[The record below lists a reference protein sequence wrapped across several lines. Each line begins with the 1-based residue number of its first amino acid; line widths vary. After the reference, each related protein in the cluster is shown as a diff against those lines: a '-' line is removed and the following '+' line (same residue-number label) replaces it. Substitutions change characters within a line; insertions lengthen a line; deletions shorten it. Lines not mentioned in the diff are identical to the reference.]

1 MVTFGTMK
9 SLIWAGIL
17 SLTLWQAG
25 CGPPRA
31 VRRDW
36 SRQGGVSAL
45 LSASDSTLQLLEDL
59 TAEVR
64 IELRHSEAKSSASAA
79 ILYKRPDLFRI
90 DVRGPL
96 YTHVLTALIRAD
108 SLTVLAQGKSWQ
120 SEDSGQLLARLTGI
134 DLGIY
139 DVAYALIGLLEPGR
153 LDPGA
158 VVEYPRADHAIIAL
172 DDGAGFGRRVWLDLD
187 VGFATREEAHVDGML
202 LWRRDLEG
210 YRLVDTNRGD
220 LYLPKKVRISQ
231 REMTIQLTYRSLL
244 VNSGL
249 AERAFTRGIP
259 ANAGSRP

>member
-1 MVTFGTMK
+1 M
-9 SLIWAGIL
+9 L
-17 SLTLWQAG
+17 SLTLWLWS
-25 CGPPRA
+25 CGPPSA

-64 IELRHSEAKSSASAA
+64 IELRHSEGKSSATAS

-96 YTHVLTALIRAD
+96 FTHVLTALIRGD

-134 DLGIY
+134 DLGVY

-153 LDPGA
+153 FDPDA
-158 VVEYPRADHAIIAL
+158 TVEYPRADHPIITL
-172 DDGAGFGRRVWLDLD
+172 DDGAGFGRRLWLDLD
-187 VGFATREEAHVDGML
+187 DGFPNREEVHVDGML

-210 YRLVDTNRGD
+210 YRFIETSRGD
-220 LYLPKKVRISQ
+220 LYLPRKVQISQ
-231 REMTIQLTYRSLL
+231 RDMTIQLTYRSHL

-259 ANAGSRP
+259 ANVGSRP

>member
-1 MVTFGTMK
+1 MRSV
-9 SLIWAGIL
+9 IWTGVVI
-17 SLTLWQAG
+17 LTLWQGG
-25 CGPPRA
+25 CGPPSA

-36 SRQGGVSAL
+36 SRQGGVRAL

-64 IELRHSEAKSSASAA
+64 IELRHSEGKSSAMAS
-79 ILYKRPDLFRI
+79 ILYKRPGLFRI

-96 YTHVLTALIRAD
+96 FTHVLTALIRGD
-108 SLTVLAQGKSWQ
+108 SLTVLAQGKRWE
-120 SEDSGQLLARLTGI
+120 SEDPGQLLARLTGI

-158 VVEYPRADHAIIAL
+158 AVEYARADRAIVTL
-172 DDGAGFGRRVWLDLD
+172 DDGPGFDRRLWLDLD
-187 VGFATREEAHVDGML
+187 SGFATREEAHIDGIL

-210 YRLVDTNRGD
+210 YHLLSTTSRGD
-220 LYLPKKVRISQ
+220 LYLPRKVRISQ
-231 REMTIQLTYRSLL
+231 RDMTIQLTFRSHL

-259 ANAGSRP
+259 ANAGSRN